1 MRINNI
7 TINNYK
13 NIKNLSIS
21 FKNSELTIICGE
33 NGTGKTTILD
43 SIMLFFQKF
52 LSSNFKIKDFKGD
65 IEADIDLNESEIN
78 WLNEIRKTVG
88 SNFYHNFENLTID
101 YFFSHLEE
109 TNTLKQELL
118 PKLIY
123 LPAEIIFDVKDSKID
138 NLLHK
143 KYTFLTIINSN
154 FAKQIESFIVS
165 KYNFIIQQDENR
177 TLKDSKKIIINYVNE
192 TFKILDMD
200 VKLVDFDSKS
210 LKPIFKSKYNEF
222 FNINSLSSGEKQLF
236 FRILLLKILE
246 PNNSIILIDEPEL
259 SLHPLW
265 QLKII
270 EIFKKI
276 GKNNQIIISTHS
288 PYIIG
293 SVSKKDLIILKKTA
307 NKIEFVDVN
316 NLNETKGME
325 VNDILAEIMGIENT
339 RDIETQEKIEKIKG
353 MIADNKFNSLDFK
366 NLYNSLAE
374 QLGDLDKEIILINL
388 LLSQAQ
394 KCKK

>member
-1 MRINNI
+1 MRISNI

-13 NIKNLSIS
+13 NIKKLNIS
-21 FKNSELTIICGE
+21 FKDNELTVICGE
-33 NGTGKTTILD
+33 NGSGKTTILEA
-43 SIMLFFQKF
+43 IIIFFQNY
-52 LSSNFKIKDFKGD
+52 LSSSQINFI
-65 IEADIDLNESEIN
+65 IDAEIILNKQEN
-78 WLNEIRKTVG
+78 DWLTEMRKTVG
-88 SNFYHNFENLTID
+88 VNFIHDFKRLSNENL
-101 YFFSHLEE
+101 FSHLKTSNVFE
-109 TNTLKQELL
+109 TFNKEELL

-123 LPAEIIFDVKDSKID
+123 LPAEIIFDVENSKID

-143 KYTFLTIINSN
+143 KYSFLTIINSN

-177 TLKDSKKIIINYVNE
+177 TLKESKKIIINYVNE
-192 TFKILDMD
+192 TFKVLDID
-200 VKLVDFDSKS
+200 VKLVNFDKNN
-210 LKPIFKSKYNEF
+210 LNPIFRNKYDQN

-293 SVSKKDLIILKKTA
+293 SVSKKDLIILKKSE
-307 NKIEFVDVN
+307 NKIDIVDIDS
-316 NLNETKGME
+316 LNETKGME
-325 VNDILAEIMGIENT
+325 INDILAEIMGIENT
-339 RDIETQEKIEKIKG
+339 RDLETQKKIKKVKD
-353 MIADNKFNSLDFK
+353 MIADNKYSSLDFQ
-366 NLYNSLAE
+366 NLYNALSE